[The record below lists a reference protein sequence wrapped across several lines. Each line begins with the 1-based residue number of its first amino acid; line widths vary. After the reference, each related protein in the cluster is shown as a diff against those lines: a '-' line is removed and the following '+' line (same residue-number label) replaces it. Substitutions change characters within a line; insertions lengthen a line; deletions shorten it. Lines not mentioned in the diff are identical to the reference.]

1 MATRTIVTKLKLD
14 GESEYKAALKN
25 INAEYQ
31 LHRSELEKAAAQ
43 YKNNAN
49 SLEALEAKQ
58 SALKNMLGDLGNKHS
73 QHSAML
79 EEARQA
85 QQKYAEQAE
94 RLRTKLDGLKDST
107 RSAADEEKKL
117 AEELADAERKIQEA
131 QNSITYYQKQLNNT
145 ERDQAKFSTELSQTE
160 RYLDEARSSADRCA
174 SSIDQYGKEIKQAG
188 KDAEDFG
195 VKSKDAAG
203 ILASALAA
211 AGAAKGIQEITRAIR
226 ECVDASVEFESAI
239 TGVYKTVEG
248 TPEQLAEISSG
259 IKQMSTEIPAT
270 TAEISA
276 VAEAAGQ
283 LGIATQDVLSFTRV
297 MLNLGESTNLSA
309 DEAATA
315 LARFANITGTSAG
328 DYERLGSVIV
338 GLGNNFATTESEI
351 TEMATRLASAGTL
364 AGMTEAEILALAA
377 AMSSVGIEAEAGG
390 TAMTQT
396 LTVIEKAVATGG
408 DKLNEFAR
416 IAGMS
421 TADFSSAWKN
431 DAIVAVQAFIAG
443 LAGLEAQGENA
454 VLALDA
460 LGLTGVRQSNML
472 KSLALAADTMSA
484 AVTLSNR
491 AWTENIALAEEA
503 GKRYGTLESKLAMM
517 DNAFSNTKAAIG
529 DALAPALERL
539 AEAGTEA
546 FSWSAEFIEQNPWL
560 VHAIAGVVTAIA
572 TLAAG
577 LAALTV
583 AHKAAGAL
591 SALNMALAANPA
603 VAVASAIAGLAVAI
617 GAFIAKANESAQS
630 NRELTASLHE
640 SRAAYEESQK
650 VLAGERDELLST
662 VSALTALSEAEHKST
677 AQKESLL
684 SLVEQLNEA
693 VPSLNLAYD
702 EQTDSLNMTADA
714 IRELALSQ
722 AEASERAAAV
732 ERLSQLYVEQ
742 EKITNELASA
752 EAQLAQAEE
761 TKARMLEEGT
771 YWLAE
776 NDAAMEQTERTIAA
790 SESTIRSMTEAQ
802 TENTAEI
809 AAAEEKYGSLA
820 EASGGLAGQ
829 TAETAGVIEGLTENA
844 EELEEK
850 TKALAGAQDTLT
862 TALKEQA
869 EGGSL
874 ALDTTL
880 SLIDAGYGAALAID
894 TETGAVSLNK
904 DTYIAIAKAK
914 IDEQLA
920 SLETQRISLETSIR
934 LKDEAYM
941 ALSVAQSYIEAK
953 AAKDELDELMTD
965 YRSTQAAIAALNK
978 LKENLNDYS
987 SSASSAARQTA
998 SASKTMRTQAQ
1009 KDLDAFKNLQKD
1021 LDHQRAMGEIS
1032 EKEYYDA
1039 LAEYRDAYLTDDE
1052 NLDEYRKINEAIYKH
1067 DRQLAEDEKKL
1078 WEEQTENLVDELE
1091 NRVDEVV
1098 GKQQDL
1104 RQKLEG
1110 FGDLYSMEKG
1120 PDGKDRMVVND
1131 PEKQAEALSEFEDIL
1146 TRLKE
1151 GGLSD
1156 GLMNEILAM
1165 DIDEA
1170 MEYGKQLLG
1179 MSEEQFEAYNKAW
1192 DEKQKKALEISARFY
1207 AGELETIEKE
1217 YNRKLGERLDG
1228 LKTTAFTSGEDT
1240 VQGLI
1245 DGMEEKE
1252 QALYEKAQSIIGEV
1266 SRLMNAGSAPT
1277 LAEPKRDGSH
1287 AGGLSYVPFDG
1298 YVAELHRGERVLTA
1312 EEARAYISR
1321 SIPASLE
1328 PPVKPQSDMGQMLQ
1342 TAINAVIGTRGREDA
1357 GGDLVIEVPVNGE
1370 KLARAILRDF
1380 RNVARANPEVKSE
1393 F

>member
-1 MATRTIVTKLKLD
+1 MAVRTISTRLAIEGEGGYRRSLASINDSLKTLKSELARA
-14 GESEYKAALKN
+14 ESE
-25 INAEYQ
+25 
-31 LHRSELEKAAAQ
+31 

-49 SLEALEAKQ
+49 SLSALEGKKKALLAVQEQENAKIKELEK
-58 SALKNMLGDLGNKHS
+58 ALSNAKT
-73 QHSAML
+73 
-79 EEARQA
+79 A
-85 QQKYAEQAE
+85 QQKHAEAMENYAAKIAEVRSRLAELKKSTGDTTAEQEELTKALSEYEKAQAE
-94 RLRTKLDGLKDST
+94 SIKKQEAAAKGVNDWQRQMSNAQREVMDLQAELKKADQSIVQMTHNLKNWGEGLDKAASNLNDAGNKLTMGLTLPLIAGGTASFTYARDTEESLNKVNEAFGESADNIKAWSEGTLTSLGLAQGTALDMAALYGDMATSMGFADDQAAEMSKSLVGLAADLASFKNIGIDVANTALTSIFTGETESLKSLGVVMTETNLKNFALTKGFKEQYSEMDQAQKVLLRYQYVMEMTSNAQGDFARTSDGAANQQRILQEALKEAAATMGQDLLPVVTPVIKNLGELAQSFSTLDDDARKAIVQTGLFLALLGPAVKLTGGLAGVVSSAVSAYQALKT
-107 RSAADEEKKL
+107 AQASAA
-117 AEELADAERKIQEA
+117 AA
-131 QNSITYYQKQLNNT
+131 QTAVNV
-145 ERDQAKFSTELSQTE
+145 AM
-160 RYLDEARSSADRCA
+160 SANPIGA
-174 SSIDQYGKEIKQAG
+174 VVTAVGGLVAVLG
-188 KDAEDFG
+188 
-195 VKSKDAAG
+195 
-203 ILASALAA
+203 ALAA
-211 AGAAKGIQEITRAIR
+211 ASALTREKTAEFTDSLEESRQAYADKKKAIAD
-226 ECVDASVEFESAI
+226 EKKDVDA
-239 TGVYKTVEG
+239 
-248 TPEQLAEISSG
+248 
-259 IKQMSTEIPAT
+259 M
-270 TAEISA
+270 
-276 VAEAAGQ
+276 
-283 LGIATQDVLSFTRV
+283 
-297 MLNLGESTNLSA
+297 
-309 DEAATA
+309 
-315 LARFANITGTSAG
+315 
-328 DYERLGSVIV
+328 
-338 GLGNNFATTESEI
+338 
-351 TEMATRLASAGTL
+351 
-364 AGMTEAEILALAA
+364 
-377 AMSSVGIEAEAGG
+377 
-390 TAMTQT
+390 
-396 LTVIEKAVATGG
+396 
-408 DKLNEFAR
+408 
-416 IAGMS
+416 
-421 TADFSSAWKN
+421 
-431 DAIVAVQAFIAG
+431 
-443 LAGLEAQGENA
+443 
-454 VLALDA
+454 
-460 LGLTGVRQSNML
+460 
-472 KSLALAADTMSA
+472 
-484 AVTLSNR
+484 
-491 AWTENIALAEEA
+491 
-503 GKRYGTLESKLAMM
+503 
-517 DNAFSNTKAAIG
+517 
-529 DALAPALERL
+529 
-539 AEAGTEA
+539 
-546 FSWSAEFIEQNPWL
+546 
-560 VHAIAGVVTAIA
+560 
-572 TLAAG
+572 
-577 LAALTV
+577 
-583 AHKAAGAL
+583 
-591 SALNMALAANPA
+591 
-603 VAVASAIAGLAVAI
+603 
-617 GAFIAKANESAQS
+617 
-630 NRELTASLHE
+630 
-640 SRAAYEESQK
+640 
-650 VLAGERDELLST
+650 

-874 ALDTTL
+874 ALDTAL
-880 SLIDAGYGAALAID
+880 SLIDAGYGAALAIN

-904 DTYIAIAKAK
+904 DAYIAIAKAK

-920 SLETQRISLETSIR
+920 SLETQRISLETSLR

-978 LKENLNDYS
+978 LKESLNSYSYS
-987 SSASSAARQTA
+987 SASAARQTA

-1009 KDLDAFKNLQKD
+1009 KDSDAFKKLQKD

-1104 RQKLEG
+1104 QQKLEG
-1110 FGDLYSMEKG
+1110 YGDLYSMEKG

-1131 PEKQAEALSEFEDIL
+1131 PVKQGEALSEFEDIL

-1217 YNRKLGERLDG
+1217 YNGKLGESLDG